1 MKCSFC
7 GTEVDEKQR
16 FCPNCGL
23 LLDLS
28 FTPYSVK
35 DIEKPQEKRE
45 EPEFLRQKREYQESL
60 DKEEAE
66 VTVDSQVVEEA
77 EVTEEEVEE
86 TEKFDKQA
94 VSEDTEVTE
103 EAEATE
109 RAEKLDDQAV
119 SEEAEAIEESELE
132 EEAKRTKES
141 ELEEEAKRTKESEVE
156 KEAKLTEESEVE
168 EKVKL
173 TEESEIKE
181 EVELTEE
188 SNVDKNS
195 EPGND
200 SEETEESKLA
210 EEDVEADK
218 AEEVK
223 QVDNIEASEPEF
235 VNGYDDA
242 AYSALLDE
250 ESELSD
256 DTFDEVFSDGSDEI
270 FDDEVEEDSEKD
282 FVKDFSVLSRR
293 EEVLQD
299 MSDDKIVT
307 DNSFEKLNDI
317 NSLEKEE
324 EEKSEIKNT
333 EEDLAEE
340 SFSPDA
346 KIFSIQE
353 KKDEE
358 DFFGEIPDDPDDFR
372 DRSSIPPTS
381 MKELKSGLPSKK
393 IIACTAAVA
402 ILGFAGINYLNSPK
416 VRYDSFLKKGEQ
428 FIKGEKYSEA
438 VESLE
443 KDKSSFQLDAR
454 YYLLLSE
461 AQKNA
466 GKHEDAIAS
475 LLEGQKHFSDNQ
487 ELKDALNLLDPKLS
501 SDIRE
506 ELYHDS
512 FEIKLESSSGGKI
525 IYSLSGGKE
534 EISQAEYTGPIAIK
548 RNGSY
553 TLMAYGLASDG
564 ARGELYTKSFTVD
577 LDKEKY
583 HLSSFV
589 DLDGGKGYIDENGDQ
604 AIGWTLIDNAYYYF
618 NENGIMQT
626 GFLELDG
633 EKYYLDSDGKM
644 HTGRL
649 DLDGKSYYFDE
660 QGHMVRDAWIENR
673 YYVDENGEMLKNQS
687 NSDGI
692 YFDQNG
698 NRSFDAKALYEEHP
712 DSILAIVSKDRKKDG
727 NKYIFKAKVYYH
739 KKNGR
744 PSGDPA
750 YETEIVLAENAMMH
764 YLDENLENI
773 TAKDAVSFLPNLY
786 LQEIVQDKDGVITK
800 FGFVLGERRG

>member
-60 DKEEAE
+60 DIEEAE

-86 TEKFDKQA
+86 TEKFDDQA
-94 VSEDTEVTE
+94 VSEEAEVTE

-141 ELEEEAKRTKESEVE
+141 EVEEEAKR
-156 KEAKLTEESEVE
+156 TEESEVE
-168 EKVKL
+168 EKAKRTEESEVEEKAKR

-188 SNVDKNS
+188 SNVDENS
-195 EPGND
+195 ELGND

-218 AEEVK
+218 AEEAK

-242 AYSALLDE
+242 SYSALLDE

-307 DNSFEKLNDI
+307 DKSFEKLNDI
-317 NSLEKEE
+317 NSLKKEE
-324 EEKSEIKNT
+324 EEKSEIKST

-475 LLEGQKHFSDNQ
+475 ILEGQKHFYDNQ

-534 EISQAEYTGPIAIK
+534 DISQAEYTGPISIK
-548 RNGSY
+548 RNGNY

-589 DLDGGKGYIDENGDQ
+589 DLDGGKGYIDENGDR

-744 PSGDPA
+744 PSGDSA

-786 LQEIVQDKDGVITK
+786 LQEIVQDKDGVITR

>member
-7 GTEVDEKQR
+7 GTEVDDKQR

-60 DKEEAE
+60 DIEEAE

-94 VSEDTEVTE
+94 VSEEAEVTE

-109 RAEKLDDQAV
+109 RAEKLDEQAV

-132 EEAKRTKES
+132 EEAKLTE
-141 ELEEEAKRTKESEVE
+141 ESEVE
-156 KEAKLTEESEVE
+156 EEAKLTEESEVE
-168 EKVKL
+168 EKAKL

-188 SNVDKNS
+188 SNVDENS

-210 EEDVEADK
+210 EGDVEADK

-475 LLEGQKHFSDNQ
+475 ILEGQKHFSDNQ
-487 ELKDALNLLDPKLS
+487 ELKDAFNLLDPKLS

-534 EISQAEYTGPIAIK
+534 EISQREYTGPISIK
-548 RNGSY
+548 RNGNY

-564 ARGELYTKSFTVD
+564 EKGELYTKSFTVD

-786 LQEIVQDKDGVITK
+786 LQEIVQDKDGVITR